1 MERRRRQGRR
11 RAEPWP
17 SITTRKPVVLNDS
30 QFDDWMRGTL
40 DQAAALMSG
49 G

>member
-1 MERRRRQGRR
+1 
-11 RAEPWP
+11 
-17 SITTRKPVVLNDS
+17 VLNDS

-49 G
+49 GWPTSLRCLA